1 MLHASQKDSIQKA
14 LKLQPGF
21 LEKTVPYRLYWIE
34 QFCRDVHLL
43 DSFKEGDAGAT
54 RYLLF
59 IEDLKRENRWEDWQ
73 IAQAEESV
81 YWFLK
86 YYLGLPEASLKLEVE
101 QAHYR
106 EWKDVLNKLQESIRV
121 KHLSMRTEQAYMA
134 WVRRFSLFAAD
145 RDMKLVNGALVR
157 DFLSQLALEQRV
169 SASTQ
174 NQAYS
179 ALLYL
184 FRHVLNLNLDDMAST
199 LRAPDRR
206 KIPVVLAKTEVRQVV
221 EQLEGTQ
228 ALMVKLLYGTGMR
241 VSECTRLRVKDL
253 DFEASVLT
261 IRGGKGDK
269 DRRTVLPKSLRIGLQ
284 GHLARV
290 KALHEMDLK
299 QGYGDV
305 YLPPALARKYSK
317 ASRDWIW
324 QYVFPSAKLAVDP
337 RSGVVRRHHVMD
349 KTVQRF
355 VKEAARK
362 AGIDKDVTPHVFR
375 HSFATHLI
383 ESGKDIRTV
392 QELLGHSDVSTTM
405 IYTHVLNKG
414 GIAVSSP
421 LDDL

>member
-1 MLHASQKDSIQKA
+1 MRQGNVRVILELCDISDNVGGLCSMP
-14 LKLQPGF
+14 LK
-21 LEKTVPYRLYWIE
+21 K
-34 QFCRDVHLL
+34 
-43 DSFKEGDAGAT
+43 T
-54 RYLLF
+54 RYKKRSNCSRDFWKRRCLTGCIGLNSFAGMCTCWILLKKGMQVRRGNLLF

-337 RSGVVRRHHVMD
+337 RSGAVRRHHVM
-349 KTVQRF
+349 
-355 VKEAARK
+355 E
-362 AGIDKDVTPHVFR
+362 
-375 HSFATHLI
+375 
-383 ESGKDIRTV
+383 
-392 QELLGHSDVSTTM
+392 
-405 IYTHVLNKG
+405 
-414 GIAVSSP
+414 
-421 LDDL
+421 